1 MKLSQLL
8 PGDCPVFYH
17 TYLDTLKPGV
27 ELLEYLENQQT
38 NFPAFLTSIP
48 EDKMGYRY
56 AADKWTVAEVLVH
69 ITDAERVFQYRALRF
84 GRKDETPLP
93 GFDQDPWVVHS
104 KASSWDKARILEEYR
119 VVRESTL
126 SLFRQFTEDDLRWK
140 GTASGYPVS
149 LGAVGF
155 IICGHQRH
163 HRNILRARYLDR

>member
-1 MKLSQLL
+1 MKLSQLQA
-8 PGDCPVFYH
+8 GDCPPFYQ

-27 ELLEYLENQQT
+27 ELLEYLENQHT
-38 NFPAFLTSIP
+38 NFPAFLNSIP
-48 EDKMGYRY
+48 EDKLGYRY

-69 ITDAERVFQYRALRF
+69 IMDAERVFQYRALRF

-104 KASSWDKARILEEYR
+104 RANSWDTAQILEEYR
-119 VVRESTL
+119 AVRAATL
-126 SLFRQFTEDDLRWK
+126 SLFSQFNEEDLRWK

-163 HRNILRARYLDR
+163 HRNILRSRYLDR